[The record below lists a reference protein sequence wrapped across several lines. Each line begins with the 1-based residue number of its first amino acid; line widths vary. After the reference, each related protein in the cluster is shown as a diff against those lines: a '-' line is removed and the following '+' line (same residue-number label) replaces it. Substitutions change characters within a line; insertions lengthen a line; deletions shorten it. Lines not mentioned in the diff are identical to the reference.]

1 MDLNFLEET
10 ELRANIVEW
19 YDIDQNAEV
28 LEINAICPPI
38 TKCLQKKSRKVRTL
52 KNIYMLDEENE
63 TENQYDVI
71 AVFNE
76 VALLRDP
83 LDDTQWAS
91 KFVRLI
97 REHMAENG
105 KLIIAC
111 NNRFGLQYWSGC
123 KTNNKMDFFS
133 TLMHDEKNNTDAL
146 SMKEI
151 RDLACQIGGK
161 VTEVYYPYPDY
172 RICDR
177 VYSDDYLPKTG
188 ELNNNRRNY
197 FGERMILFDEDMVF
211 DEVVENNLFSVF
223 SNSFFVVIE
232 KKGL

>member
-1 MDLNFLEET
+1 MDLNILEET

-111 NNRFGLQYWSGC
+111 NNRFGL
-123 KTNNKMDFFS
+123 
-133 TLMHDEKNNTDAL
+133 
-146 SMKEI
+146 
-151 RDLACQIGGK
+151 
-161 VTEVYYPYPDY
+161 
-172 RICDR
+172 
-177 VYSDDYLPKTG
+177 
-188 ELNNNRRNY
+188 
-197 FGERMILFDEDMVF
+197 
-211 DEVVENNLFSVF
+211 
-223 SNSFFVVIE
+223 
-232 KKGL
+232 

>member
-1 MDLNFLEET
+1 
-10 ELRANIVEW
+10 
-19 YDIDQNAEV
+19 
-28 LEINAICPPI
+28 
-38 TKCLQKKSRKVRTL
+38 
-52 KNIYMLDEENE
+52 
-63 TENQYDVI
+63 
-71 AVFNE
+71 
-76 VALLRDP
+76 
-83 LDDTQWAS
+83 
-91 KFVRLI
+91 
-97 REHMAENG
+97 
-105 KLIIAC
+105 
-111 NNRFGLQYWSGC
+111 
-123 KTNNKMDFFS
+123 
-133 TLMHDEKNNTDAL
+133 
-146 SMKEI
+146 MKEI
-151 RDLACQIGGK
+151 QDLACQIGGK